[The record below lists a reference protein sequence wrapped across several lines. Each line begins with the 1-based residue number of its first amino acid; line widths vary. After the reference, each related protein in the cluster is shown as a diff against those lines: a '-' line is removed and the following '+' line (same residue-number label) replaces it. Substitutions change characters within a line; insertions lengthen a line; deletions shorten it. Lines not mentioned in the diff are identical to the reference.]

1 MLPQSILFA
10 FPNMPTFLSRFS
22 LCVVFGLLLAT
33 GTVSAQHQAL
43 WLEGGGATP
52 VYAVSYEQGL
62 WGNSRGWSWLGKA
75 GLSLSQAQAAL
86 PLALT
91 ALSPGEPHHLTGS
104 VTATVQMRNLDLPQ
118 TDTYLLLGAGAGYR
132 YQSRRHPWM
141 LAASLHPLMVTDPAP
156 GALIDRAPTFDLR
169 IGIGF
174 GYRW

>member
-10 FPNMPTFLSRFS
+10 FPNMSTLLSRIS
-22 LCVVFGLLLAT
+22 PGLLFGLLLAG
-33 GTVSAQHQAL
+33 GTLAAQHQAL

-62 WGNSRGWSWLGKA
+62 WGNGRGWSWLGKA
-75 GLSLSQAQAAL
+75 GLSLSPAQAAL

-91 ALSPGEPHHLTGS
+91 ALSPGEPHHLTAS
-104 VTATVQMRNLDLPQ
+104 VTATAQMRNFDLPQ

-141 LAASLHPLMVTDPAP
+141 LAASLHPLIVTDPAP
-156 GALIDRAPTFDLR
+156 RALIDKSPSFDIR
-169 IGIGF
+169 IGVGF